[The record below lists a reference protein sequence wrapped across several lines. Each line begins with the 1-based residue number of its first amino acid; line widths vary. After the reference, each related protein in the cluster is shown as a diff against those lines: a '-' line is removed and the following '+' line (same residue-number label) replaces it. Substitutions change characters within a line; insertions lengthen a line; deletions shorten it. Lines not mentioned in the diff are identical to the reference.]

1 MRRSTG
7 TDRHIEFSPSS
18 SLFSHETLIFQR
30 SSHGALMCF
39 ALALGSSTLFFFLFF
54 FGPVVNYFRQP
65 ITDLHARFGD
75 CGGTGRTDGQ
85 VALFC
90 RENKKAR
97 KIGERFFFFSAD
109 ARLEGGWGGGGG
121 ERHAVYGI
129 CGEPRREV

>member
-1 MRRSTG
+1 M
-7 TDRHIEFSPSS
+7 F
-18 SLFSHETLIFQR
+18 
-30 SSHGALMCF
+30 C
-39 ALALGSSTLFFFLFF
+39 LGLGQQYALFFVFCF

-65 ITDLHARFGD
+65 ITDQHARFGD

-97 KIGERFFFFSAD
+97 KIGVRFFFFSAD
-109 ARLEGGWGGGGG
+109 ARLEGGWGRD
-121 ERHAVYGI
+121 RHAVYGI